1 VEEVPIEDR
10 LMNNKDKDSVE
21 VHYMPHHG
29 VVRTDRKTTKL
40 RVVYDGSAILKDD
53 KFSLNDSLQT
63 GPNFIPHPFDV
74 LLKFRWNPAALTA
87 DIEKAFLMISI
98 DPSNRDMLQFLWL
111 KDPQDLNS
119 EILEMCFCRL
129 VFGLQP
135 SPAILGSTIT
145 YHLDQFKEKHPE
157 SSEIVELIKNSLYVD
172 DFTSGGDCEEKSFTT
187 YQKAK
192 TIMSKGGLNLRKW
205 KSNAK
210 SLLKKIHQFE
220 VDASKPIANANI
232 TVEH

>member
-1 VEEVPIEDR
+1 MEPC
-10 LMNNKDKDSVE
+10 
-21 VHYMPHHG
+21 
-29 VVRTDRKTTKL
+29 RTDSGHRK
-40 RVVYDGSAILKDD
+40 G
-53 KFSLNDSLQT
+53 FSHDFNRSIEQRHGTISL
-63 GPNFIPHPFDV
+63 
-74 LLKFRWNPAALTA
+74 A
-87 DIEKAFLMISI
+87 
-98 DPSNRDMLQFLWL
+98 

-232 TVEH
+232 ENNVAEEDQLYVKTSFDRTDRTFRITVEH